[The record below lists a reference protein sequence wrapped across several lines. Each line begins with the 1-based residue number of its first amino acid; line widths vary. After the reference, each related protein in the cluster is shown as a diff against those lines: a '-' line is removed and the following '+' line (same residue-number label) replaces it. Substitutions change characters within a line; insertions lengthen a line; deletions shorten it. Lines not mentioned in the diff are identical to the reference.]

1 MLNLNLEQSLQYL
14 QSYQLPL
21 SPKSAINYLLN
32 ISHQYQLLG
41 LYQHFFPVEYQHSQ
55 GSPDR
60 IKQEL
65 EQDLESELPSEQERE
80 FMRLV
85 NSKLFPLD
93 LYWVDEC
100 EENSFALFQIPLEVC
115 GINWEDALLDDF
127 GLGRQLLILLIHPE
141 LGETTASADAA
152 VLHKWALEQIP
163 KDEIDFR
170 KFKRLCAL
178 RGEPLTGAPL
188 AIEMLEQNTNNIFLD
203 CYDPEYICEG
213 DREWSIA
220 NVTFWTEHWKEA
232 DAMLAQINKLLTW
245 LEANPLANFTQ
256 LVELWK
262 ACLVKSSPKS
272 WALLPALG

>member
-21 SPKSAINYLLN
+21 SPLSAINYLLN

-55 GSPDR
+55 AS
-60 IKQEL
+60 QER
-65 EQDLESELPSEQERE
+65 EKVDLESELPSERERE

-93 LYWVDEC
+93 LYWVNEC
-100 EENSFALFQIPLEVC
+100 EEDSFVLLQIPLDVC
-115 GINWEDALLDDF
+115 GINGEGAFIDDF
-127 GLGRQLLILLIHPE
+127 GLGQQLLILLAHPE
-141 LGETTASADAA
+141 LVETTDSADAA
-152 VLHKWALEQIP
+152 VIHEWALEQILFG
-163 KDEIDFR
+163 EIDFR
-170 KFKRLCAL
+170 KFKRLCAAK
-178 RGEPLTGAPL
+178 GEPLTGAPL

-203 CYDPEYICEG
+203 CYDPEYIGLC
-213 DREWSIA
+213 DRKWSIA
-220 NVTFWTEHWKEA
+220 NVNFWTEHWKEA

-262 ACLVKSSPKS
+262 ACLVKPSLKS
-272 WALLPALG
+272 